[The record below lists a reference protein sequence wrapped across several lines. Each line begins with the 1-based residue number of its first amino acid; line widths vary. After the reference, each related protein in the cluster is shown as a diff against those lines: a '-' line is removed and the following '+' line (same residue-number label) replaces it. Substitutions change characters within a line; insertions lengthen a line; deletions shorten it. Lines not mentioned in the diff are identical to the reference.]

1 MINDANLFIKFWN
14 EVAITDAYLK
24 NRIVF
29 ELIINEKPIS
39 SEQVYIG
46 KFSLIDHV
54 RVWDCKC
61 IAYINSNFHLMNIR
75 KNKLMSKKR
84 ETILMKFDF
93 KTTKQYRIYVS
104 DLEKCIKFFIIT
116 FFENIQEDE
125 IDLKLSNFISNELM
139 IRNLKG
145 RSKKTLM
152 QFSSIEYK
160 IDIIKSISINP

>member
-1 MINDANLFIKFWN
+1 
-14 EVAITDAYLK
+14 
-24 NRIVF
+24 
-29 ELIINEKPIS
+29 
-39 SEQVYIG
+39 
-46 KFSLIDHV
+46 
-54 RVWDCKC
+54 
-61 IAYINSNFHLMNIR
+61 
-75 KNKLMSKKR
+75 
-84 ETILMKFDF
+84 MKFDF